1 MKIQYNKNEV
11 IAAARYIVENKPS
24 SKIPSQI
31 PYTDR
36 GYLPERGEVDEILRN
51 IRTLAKE
58 NKEVFEAVRRKLAF
72 GDTKVE
78 PLSQKWVEVL
88 GVGGYWVIAEIEG
101 DAINF
106 SVAVSPWFGDF
117 RGIEEEI

>member
-11 IAAARYIVENKPS
+11 IAAARYIVDNMPS
-24 SKIPSQI
+24 SKIPSMI

-51 IRTLAKE
+51 IRTLAGE
-58 NKEVFEAVRRKLAF
+58 NKNVFEAVRRKLAL

-78 PLSQKWVEVL
+78 PIMQKWVEVL
-88 GVGGYWVIAEIEG
+88 GIGGYWIIAEIEG
-101 DAINF
+101 DSVIF
-106 SVAVSPWFGDF
+106 SVAVSPWFGDV
-117 RGIEEEI
+117 RVIEEEI